1 MPIPWL
7 LVGLGAAALGLG
19 GHADAKETNEKA
31 QRISEEAQQMYNSA
45 KNSLEIAQSNTEK
58 ALLNLGYKKKNVLDS
73 SMHQFVDSF
82 EKIKHIQ
89 LKESVGIYEVSKF
102 SIDSQ
107 AIVEVKKMTD
117 IYSSTI
123 KSGATGAA
131 AGAIVALAASGS
143 LPIVTGSLA
152 TAGSILMTG
161 EIGLAAGLAG
171 SALSFGA
178 AMTPL
183 SAIAAPVVLF
193 TGISASIK
201 ADENLEKARTMYAQA
216 ELAVEQMETSKTLC
230 SAIAKRSEMFEELLV
245 ELNGMFSECTKL
257 FANVIKSKSAGGTR
271 RIVLEDFSED
281 EQKLIAVTRSL
292 AGAVKA
298 VIDTPILSKDGDIS
312 TESTKVYNQTRAE
325 LADWSQSV
333 NEIRKVNYGSRPQ
346 KETNSKETA
355 SQETTSDNK
364 FTVKDWIILILLVV
378 VTLFLITQSWFWVIL
393 IGYIIYRKLKK

>member
-58 ALLNLGYKKKNVLDS
+58 ALLNLGYKKKNILDS

-89 LKESVGIYEVSKF
+89 LKESVGIHEVSKF

-107 AIVEVKKMTD
+107 AIVEVRKMTD

-201 ADENLEKARTMYAQA
+201 ADENLEKARTMYAEA

-230 SAIAKRSEMFEELLV
+230 NAIAKRSEMFEELLV

-257 FANVIKSKSAGGTR
+257 FANVIKSKGAGRTR
-271 RIVLEDFSED
+271 QIVLEDFSED

-312 TESTKVYNQTRAE
+312 TESTTVYNQTRAE
-325 LADWSQSV
+325 LADWSQNV
-333 NEIRKVNYGSRPQ
+333 NEIRKINYEISPQ
-346 KETNSKETA
+346 KECNSKATTSKET
-355 SQETTSDNK
+355 TSNNK
-364 FTVKDWIILILLVV
+364 FTAKDWIILIILAVV
-378 VTLFLITQSWFWVIL
+378 ALFLFTQSWFWVIL
-393 IGYIIYRKLKK
+393 IGYIIYRKMKK

>member
-58 ALLNLGYKKKNVLDS
+58 ALLNLGYKKKNILDS

-89 LKESVGIYEVSKF
+89 LKESVGIHEVSKF

-107 AIVEVKKMTD
+107 AIVEVRKMTD

-201 ADENLEKARTMYAQA
+201 ADENLEKARTMYAEA

-230 SAIAKRSEMFEELLV
+230 NAIAKRSEMFEEYW
-245 ELNGMFSECTKL
+245 LN
-257 FANVIKSKSAGGTR
+257 
-271 RIVLEDFSED
+271 
-281 EQKLIAVTRSL
+281 
-292 AGAVKA
+292 
-298 VIDTPILSKDGDIS
+298 
-312 TESTKVYNQTRAE
+312 
-325 LADWSQSV
+325 
-333 NEIRKVNYGSRPQ
+333 
-346 KETNSKETA
+346 
-355 SQETTSDNK
+355 
-364 FTVKDWIILILLVV
+364 
-378 VTLFLITQSWFWVIL
+378 
-393 IGYIIYRKLKK
+393 